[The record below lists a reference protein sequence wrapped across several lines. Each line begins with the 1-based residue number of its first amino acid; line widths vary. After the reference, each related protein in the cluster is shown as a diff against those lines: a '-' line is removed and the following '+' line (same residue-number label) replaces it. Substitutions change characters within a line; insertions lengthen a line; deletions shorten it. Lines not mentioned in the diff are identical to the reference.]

1 MKALETSFLITLEGE
16 GDYTRLRY
24 ELMDFIE
31 YLLCEMYTHERSG
44 EAAPTVTFCAG
55 VDISGKGE

>member
-1 MKALETSFLITLEGE
+1 MVRTSFTVTLYGE

-31 YLLCEMYTHERSG
+31 YMLRQMYTHERSG
-44 EAAPTVTFCAG
+44 EPAPCVTFHAG
-55 VDISGKGE
+55 VNISGKGE

>member
-1 MKALETSFLITLEGE
+1 MVKTSFTVTLYGD

-31 YLLCEMYTHERSG
+31 YMLRHMYTHERSG
-44 EAAPTVTFCAG
+44 EAAPCVTFHAG
-55 VDISGKGE
+55 VDISEKGE

>member
-1 MKALETSFLITLEGE
+1 MKTSFTVTLYGD

-31 YLLCEMYTHERSG
+31 YMLRQMYTHERSG
-44 EAAPTVTFCAG
+44 EAAPCVTFHAG
-55 VDISGKGE
+55 VDILRKGE